1 VNAVERHQTIM
12 KSLSSILTPPV
23 LCAALLGGIA
33 LEKSRHLKPSDAAAY
48 HARVHDAVLAMEPI
62 IGDREHGLWAGKDIE
77 PQKAA
82 VQLLRPNVILSRRYT
97 DTSSESKTYGNHCDV
112 LIVQCW
118 NSRDMVGH
126 FPKNCYPNAGET
138 LIREEPRDW
147 KIDGRLITGTEYTFE
162 RYSRGQPT
170 RRVVY
175 NFLFA
180 PGQGI
185 VRDIKGVNKAA
196 EDYQWRHFGAA
207 QFQFVMDDALS
218 REVRD
223 EIFATLMGNDL
234 GVLDA
239 LKDLRTK

>member
-1 VNAVERHQTIM
+1 M

-23 LCAALLGGIA
+23 LCAVMLGGIV
-33 LEKSRHLKPSDAAAY
+33 LEKSRHLKPADAAAY
-48 HARVHDAVLAMEPI
+48 HARVREAVLAMDLT

-77 PQKAA
+77 QPKAA

-97 DTSSESKTYGNHCDV
+97 DTSKDSKTYGSTCDV

-138 LIREEPRDW
+138 LVHEEPRDW
-147 KIDGRLITGTEYTFE
+147 QLEGRVITGTEYTFE

-196 EDYQWRHFGAA
+196 EDYQWRNFGAA
-207 QFQFVMDDALS
+207 QFQFVMDDTLS
-218 REVRD
+218 REARD
-223 EIFATLMGNDL
+223 AIFATLMGNEI

-239 LKDLRTK
+239 LNDLKTK

>member
-1 VNAVERHQTIM
+1 M
-12 KSLSSILTPPV
+12 KSLTSILTPPV

-33 LEKSRHLKPSDAAAY
+33 LEKSRHLKPADAAPY
-48 HARVHDAVLAMEPI
+48 HERVRTAVLAMDYT
-62 IGDREHGLWAGKDIE
+62 IGDGERGLWVGKDIE
-77 PQKAA
+77 QPKAA

-97 DTSSESKTYGNHCDV
+97 DTASKGGYGNRYCDV
-112 LIVQCW
+112 LIVQCG
-118 NSRDMVGH
+118 NSRDMIGH

-138 LIREEPRDW
+138 LVREEQRDW
-147 KIDGRLITGTEYTFE
+147 QVADRVITGTEYTFE

-207 QFQFVMDDALS
+207 QFQFVMDDSLS
-218 REVRD
+218 REARD
-223 EIFATLMGNDL
+223 GIFATLMGNDI

-239 LKDLRTK
+239 LNDLKRK

>member
-1 VNAVERHQTIM
+1 V
-12 KSLSSILTPPV
+12 KSLSTILTPPV
-23 LCAALLGGIA
+23 LCAVMLGGIV
-33 LEKSRHLKPSDAAAY
+33 LEKSRHLKPADAAAY
-48 HARVHDAVLAMEPI
+48 HARVREAVLAMDLT
-62 IGDREHGLWAGKDIE
+62 IGDSERGLWVGKDSE

-97 DTSSESKTYGNHCDV
+97 NTSAKDYGNSCDV

-138 LIREEPRDW
+138 LVREEPRDW
-147 KIDGRLITGTEYTFE
+147 LVENRLITGTEYTFE

-207 QFQFVMDDALS
+207 QVQFVMEDRLS
-218 REVRD
+218 REARD
-223 EIFATLMGNDL
+223 EIFTTLMGNEI
-234 GVLDA
+234 GALDA
-239 LKDLRTK
+239 LNDLRRN

>member
-1 VNAVERHQTIM
+1 M

-23 LCAALLGGIA
+23 LCAVMLGGMV
-33 LEKSRHLKPSDAAAY
+33 LEKSRHLKPADAAAY
-48 HARVHDAVLAMEPI
+48 HARVREAVMAMDLT
-62 IGDREHGLWAGKDIE
+62 IGDREHGLWVGQDVKQPD
-77 PQKAA
+77 AA
-82 VQLLRPNVILSRRYT
+82 VQLLRPNVILSRKYT
-97 DTSSESKTYGNHCDV
+97 DTTTKTSYGNRDCQV

-118 NSRDMVGH
+118 DSRDMVGH
-126 FPKNCYPNAGET
+126 YPENCYPNAGET
-138 LIREEPRDW
+138 LLHKEPRDW
-147 KIDGRLITGTEYTFE
+147 QLGDRLITGTEYTFE
-162 RYSRGQPT
+162 GYERGHPV
-170 RRVVY
+170 RHVVY

-207 QFQFVMDDALS
+207 QFQFVMDDTLS
-218 REVRD
+218 REARD

-239 LKDLRTK
+239 LNDLRTK